1 MLYGDEPSLAR
12 VLELMPKVFKKTRKL
27 NDGSCEEY
35 FDYFFNDGDDK
46 CSQKVIDLPKK
57 IQEWRTRIQLHGS
70 NP

>member
-1 MLYGDEPSLAR
+1 MLYGDELSLAR

-35 FDYFFNDGDDK
+35 FDYFFRDGDE
-46 CSQKVIDLPKK
+46 CSKKAIDLPKK
-57 IQEWRTRIQLHGS
+57 IQEWRARIQLHGS